1 MNINLFNTN
10 TEELNAK
17 LAGTT
22 WQANGVTFTV
32 ESVYI
37 NRWTGGYCAKFVDN
51 SWAYIST
58 LLEKAQQ
65 I

>member
-10 TEELNAK
+10 TDELNAQ

-22 WQANGVTFTV
+22 WQVNGVELTV
-32 ESVYI
+32 KNIYI
-37 NRWTGGYCAKFVDN
+37 NRWTGGYCANFTN
-51 SWAYIST
+51 GSWGYVST
-58 LLEKAQQ
+58 LLEKATQ